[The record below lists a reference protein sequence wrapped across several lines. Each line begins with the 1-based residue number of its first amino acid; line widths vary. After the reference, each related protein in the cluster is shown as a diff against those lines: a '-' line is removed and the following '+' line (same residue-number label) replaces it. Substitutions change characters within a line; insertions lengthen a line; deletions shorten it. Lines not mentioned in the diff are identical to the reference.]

1 MVHDRRDLVNSESV
15 LYDINTNVVD
25 FLNIKVGVKTTIHN
39 SMNVY
44 FLLLYLRSLNLK
56 EIQKWI

>member
-44 FLLLYLRSLNLK
+44 FLLARLDYFIYVL
-56 EIQKWI
+56 